1 MAYISTKEVAEIRKE
16 LKKAFPNFR
25 FGVRKEHYSSV
36 NVTIKKGPA
45 LPADVFTHGEGY
57 AQLNQYYP
65 DNYGS
70 FSKMLKKIVEIIK
83 TAPAKADGGRAYYDN
98 SDAMIDYFDTAFY
111 MHINVGSWNKPYEV
125 VNGLK

>member
-1 MAYISTKEVAEIRKE
+1 MAFISTKEVAEIRKE
-16 LKKAFPNFR
+16 LKATFPNFR
-25 FGVRKEHYSSV
+25 FGVSRSDYMAV
-36 NVTIKKGPA
+36 NVTLKKGPA
-45 LPADVFTHGEGY
+45 LPEEIFTHGEGY

-70 FSKMLKKIVEIIK
+70 FAKMFKKIIEIVK

-125 VNGLK
+125 KEGLK